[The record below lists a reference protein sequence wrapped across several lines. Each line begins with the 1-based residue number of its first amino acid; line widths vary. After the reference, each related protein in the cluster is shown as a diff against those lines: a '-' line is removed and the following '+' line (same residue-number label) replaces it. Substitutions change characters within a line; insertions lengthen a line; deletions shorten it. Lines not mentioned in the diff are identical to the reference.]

1 MDCAYENICFE
12 FHSHDSCFFGAKFQI
27 VEMVSLEFV
36 NNKFLFF
43 KKLPK
48 EIVNDMDF
56 SLYPMVL
63 FPLCKYLMHFLLF
76 ITSLI
81 QSNLHSSQCNEILS
95 KE

>member
-1 MDCAYENICFE
+1 
-12 FHSHDSCFFGAKFQI
+12 
-27 VEMVSLEFV
+27 MVSLEFV
-36 NNKFLFF
+36 NNKFLIF

-56 SLYPMVL
+56 LLDL

-81 QSNLHSSQCNEILS
+81 QSNLHSSQCNEILARVICTLGS
-95 KE
+95 DL